1 VILATDTVIRAAHL
15 VNIDGT
21 SPGPA
26 LDIPRTG
33 EELKQVKKLARE
45 KSVENIEKLFV
56 LDALK
61 RNAWSATKS
70 AEETGMQRANF
81 QALMKKYNIRLR
93 EPGTDPDESE
103 AP

>member
-1 VILATDTVIRAAHL
+1 RTAHL
-15 VNIDGT
+15 IGLDLST
-21 SPGPA
+21 PGST

-33 EELKQVKKLARE
+33 DELKQVKKLARE

-61 RNAWSATKS
+61 RNAWNATKS

-93 EPGTDPDESE
+93 EPDCDSDESG